1 MHTYTDI
8 VTNNTFSTKDYTYQN
23 LKEIVRDKCLVLLN
37 RGKDPSVVVIT
48 ELIVISCKKMND
60 DEIKNKIYEE
70 TTESTLKDL
79 ETL

>member
-23 LKEIVRDKCLVLLN
+23 LKEIVRDKRLVLLN

-60 DEIKNKIYEE
+60 DEIKNKIYVE
-70 TTESTLKDL
+70 TTDSTLKDL